1 MNFGLG
7 TYSLKT
13 KIAGHYTLTYLVMD
27 VNMDVGDGTWLF
39 QRARDGGAA
48 MGGSLRSSLAGCA
61 RLPIHIAMGGYAS
74 HGRTSVPGFEVTGC
88 W

>member
-1 MNFGLG
+1 MVSFPMNKG
-7 TYSLKT
+7 
-13 KIAGHYTLTYLVMD
+13 ID
-27 VNMDVGDGTWLF
+27 VYMVIST
-39 QRARDGGAA
+39 RPTRGAA

-74 HGRTSVPGFEVTGC
+74 HGRISVPGFEVTGC

>member
-1 MNFGLG
+1 MVIS
-7 TYSLKT
+7 TRP
-13 KIAGHYTLTYLVMD
+13 
-27 VNMDVGDGTWLF
+27 DGC
-39 QRARDGGAA
+39 AA

>member
-1 MNFGLG
+1 MPGRLSEIYVAFQLSHKRMTGPVE
-7 TYSLKT
+7 SLSSEIYVVVST
-13 KIAGHYTLTYLVMD
+13 
-27 VNMDVGDGTWLF
+27 
-39 QRARDGGAA
+39 RPDGGAA

>member
-1 MNFGLG
+1 MPAGLSEIYVAFQLSHKRMTG
-7 TYSLKT
+7 PVESLLSEIYVVVST
-13 KIAGHYTLTYLVMD
+13 
-27 VNMDVGDGTWLF
+27 
-39 QRARDGGAA
+39 RPDGGAA

-74 HGRTSVPGFEVTGC
+74 HGRTSIPGFEVTGY

>member
-1 MNFGLG
+1 MVIS
-7 TYSLKT
+7 T
-13 KIAGHYTLTYLVMD
+13 
-27 VNMDVGDGTWLF
+27 
-39 QRARDGGAA
+39 RPDGGAA

>member
-1 MNFGLG
+1 MPGRLSEIHVVVS
-7 TYSLKT
+7 T
-13 KIAGHYTLTYLVMD
+13 
-27 VNMDVGDGTWLF
+27 
-39 QRARDGGAA
+39 RPDGGAA
-48 MGGSLRSSLAGCA
+48 MGGSLRSSLAGWA

>member
-1 MNFGLG
+1 MVSFPMNKG
-7 TYSLKT
+7 
-13 KIAGHYTLTYLVMD
+13 ID
-27 VNMDVGDGTWLF
+27 VYMVIST
-39 QRARDGGAA
+39 RPDGGAA

>member
-1 MNFGLG
+1 MPGRLSEIYVAFQLSHKRMTGPVE
-7 TYSLKT
+7 SLLSEIYVVVST
-13 KIAGHYTLTYLVMD
+13 
-27 VNMDVGDGTWLF
+27 
-39 QRARDGGAA
+39 RPDGGAA

-74 HGRTSVPGFEVTGC
+74 HGRTSIPGFEVTGC